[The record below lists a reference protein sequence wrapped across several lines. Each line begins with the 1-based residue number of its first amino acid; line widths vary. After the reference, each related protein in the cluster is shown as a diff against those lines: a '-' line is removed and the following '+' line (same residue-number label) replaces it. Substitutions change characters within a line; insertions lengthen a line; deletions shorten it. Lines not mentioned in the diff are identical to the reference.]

1 VHGIIFTSFR
11 HFVTNRFGREQAT
24 RLWADEPQ
32 YLITEAYGD
41 AVFTRLFAKVAE
53 ETDSGP
59 DELLRDFGVFAAERT
74 FVLLYP
80 SYFDVA
86 GDARTF
92 LLTVENRIHE
102 LVRATVP
109 DARPPQLHVEP
120 LGDDGVRILYTSP
133 RRLCVLLEGLVQGT
147 ARHFGEEAEVVEVE
161 CMQRGAPAC
170 VFEVRLRPRD
180 GARAP

>member
-11 HFVTNRFGREQAT
+11 HFATSRFGRQAAT

-41 AVFTRLFAKVAE
+41 ETFRRLFAKVAE
-53 ETDSGP
+53 ETGSDP
-59 DELLRDFGVFAAERT
+59 DELLREFGVFAGERT

-86 GDARTF
+86 GNARTF

-120 LGDDGVRILYTSP
+120 LGDDGVQIQYTSP
-133 RRLCVLLEGLVQGT
+133 RQLCVLLEGLVRGT
-147 ARHFGEEAEVVEVE
+147 ANHFEEDADVVERQ
-161 CMQRGAPAC
+161 CMRHGDAAC
-170 VFEVRLRPRD
+170 VFDVRLAPR
-180 GARAP
+180 AA